1 MNSRI
6 VGVGIGLLMVS
17 SLAFS
22 QQQGTASAP
31 AAAEKGAPE
40 YYAMPA
46 SLNGVCLIRGVP
58 AATYTFI
65 KDVKVAKGS
74 YGSANLLL
82 PELVEMAK
90 EVGGDAIV
98 EYSGS
103 QRFGFWPWRLVR
115 PVVYGKA
122 VKWTDPSKVDC
133 AALAAAGEAAHKLE
147 IKQRAAG
154 HDAKVAAKAAGN
166 ASAAVIPPAAPPTPT
181 PAAPV
186 MPTPTEPA
194 K

>member
-1 MNSRI
+1 MKSYL
-6 VGVGIGLLMVS
+6 VGVGVSLLMMS

-22 QQQGTASAP
+22 QEQAAASAP
-31 AAAEKGAPE
+31 AAGEKGAQE

-46 SLNGVCLIRGVP
+46 SVNGVCIVRGVP

-65 KDVKVAKGS
+65 KDVKVAKDS
-74 YGSANLLL
+74 YGAANLLL
-82 PELVEMAK
+82 PELAEMAK
-90 EVGGDAIV
+90 GAGADAIV

-103 QRFGFWPWRLVR
+103 QRFGFWPWRLIR

-133 AALAAAGEAAHKLE
+133 AALAAVGEAAHQAEVKR
-147 IKQRAAG
+147 RAAA
-154 HDAKVAAKAAGN
+154 HDAKVAAKAAKN
-166 ASAAVIPPAAPPTPT
+166 APAT
-181 PAAPV
+181 PAAPAAEV
-186 MPTPTEPA
+186 PSAPVAPAEPA

>member
-1 MNSRI
+1 MNSHS
-6 VGVGIGLLMVS
+6 VGVGLGLMLMS

-22 QQQGTASAP
+22 QDNAAASAP
-31 AAAEKGAPE
+31 AAASASASAGTPE

-46 SLNGVCLIRGVP
+46 SLNGVCIVRGVP
-58 AATYTFI
+58 AAAYTFI
-65 KDVKVAKGS
+65 KNVKVEKGS
-74 YGSANLLL
+74 YGSANVLL
-82 PELVEMAK
+82 PELTEMAK
-90 EVGGDAIV
+90 AAGADAIV

-133 AALAAAGEAAHKLE
+133 AALAAVGEAGHQAE
-147 IKQRAAG
+147 IKQRAAA
-154 HDAKVAAKAAGN
+154 HDAKVAAKAAKN
-166 ASAAVIPPAAPPTPT
+166 APAAETPAASAPVAPT
-181 PAAPV
+181 PA
-186 MPTPTEPA
+186 EPA